1 MSDLDFKALELKVNQ
16 LIEVCVTLE
25 QKNKA
30 LLRENESIRQERSK
44 IIQQN
49 DMARSKV
56 EAMIT
61 RLKALEH

>member
-1 MSDLDFKALELKVNQ
+1 MSELDFKGLELKVNQ
-16 LIEVCVTLE
+16 LIDLCVILE
-25 QKNKA
+25 QKNKG
-30 LLRENESIRQERSK
+30 LLKENDSIKQERSK